1 VVSETFTQKVR
12 RQIELE
18 NESRA
23 LGAERYRSARPLP
36 WRDEVSSAEQ
46 EGDLPPGRQLVRL
59 AIEPTAEAF
68 ADFKDR
74 ALNGAA
80 VSVDAADILCSIGD
94 EEAAALTARVVMHAA
109 AEGMMLTATALRVA
123 DANKADAA
131 NRGIFQM
138 THMTAARGALKHD
151 DRIDVLALAVD
162 YWKGQMDADVEKA
175 EAKHRERNLRTP
187 MGHSQHLLNRPGR
200 AQGRRMT

>member
-1 VVSETFTQKVR
+1 MIRE
-12 RQIELE
+12 
-18 NESRA
+18 
-23 LGAERYRSARPLP
+23 
-36 WRDEVSSAEQ
+36 D
-46 EGDLPPGRQLVRL
+46 
-59 AIEPTAEAF
+59 
-68 ADFKDR
+68 
-74 ALNGAA
+74 
-80 VSVDAADILCSIGD
+80 
-94 EEAAALTARVVMHAA
+94 
-109 AEGMMLTATALRVA
+109 
-123 DANKADAA
+123 NKADAA

>member
-1 VVSETFTQKVR
+1 MISETFTQKVR

-80 VSVDAADILCSIGD
+80 VSVDAADILCSI
-94 EEAAALTARVVMHAA
+94 R
-109 AEGMMLTATALRVA
+109 
-123 DANKADAA
+123 
-131 NRGIFQM
+131 
-138 THMTAARGALKHD
+138 
-151 DRIDVLALAVD
+151 
-162 YWKGQMDADVEKA
+162 
-175 EAKHRERNLRTP
+175 
-187 MGHSQHLLNRPGR
+187 
-200 AQGRRMT
+200 

>member
-1 VVSETFTQKVR
+1 MFRQLLMPVLTRKHRCNVEGIKVR
-12 RQIELE
+12 GQKEKRIIG
-18 NESRA
+18 A
-23 LGAERYRSARPLP
+23 L
-36 WRDEVSSAEQ
+36 
-46 EGDLPPGRQLVRL
+46 
-59 AIEPTAEAF
+59 EPTMKQHRLIF
-68 ADFKDR
+68 
-74 ALNGAA
+74 
-80 VSVDAADILCSIGD
+80 DIDVIRED
-94 EEAAALTARVVMHAA
+94 
-109 AEGMMLTATALRVA
+109 
-123 DANKADAA
+123 NKADAA